1 MKLFDLETPQ
11 TKKSQKVLEGYFGNS
26 VDFTKLAPRAAS
38 NMLTKV
44 RGLIYEHRT
53 TTKMHNSEKN
63 AGYMKLLVMERGL
76 SARLRE
82 ADIKL
87 EPQTGATK
95 ISADGETIGSTAD
108 QATAMQFKKDVDDGN
123 ITLGE
128 QGQSKH
134 EFIRALF
141 KSYFGQPDYNEMTG
155 GRSGMRRLKKIT
167 GTTRNAYFSDQP
179 QQDTS
184 DFEKQLK
191 AAGLDQVRVKADPQG
206 KAITVLYPD
215 DFRVQSLAEAE
226 NWIKKA
232 TSKNPGAF
240 KRQAKAAGMSTGA
253 FANKVMANKD
263 DYNAKTEKRASLA
276 KTLGGMKKE
285 SRDNI
290 LNKIQNEGMTLRRKD
305 GSYLTENEVQQAQVV
320 LAAQDMVDRMQSMLE
335 DITSMQFKDL
345 PALSNSIQTTIGTN
359 EAQAFNNAAGQSLG
373 ILVDAIQAAKVEM
386 ETAQGTLTGVE
397 PVVPG
402 QEEVAGV
409 PMAGE
414 PGADPL
420 ADPLAPPVADVA
432 VDAEAGGEAVDVN
445 VDVEE
450 PPQAGLGR
458 ARR

>member
-1 MKLFDLETPQ
+1 MLLNTVSKKDLIMKLFDLDSPQ
-11 TKKSQKVLEGYFGNS
+11 TKKSQKVLESYFGNS
-26 VDFTKLAPRAAS
+26 VDFTKLAPRATS

-53 TTKMHNSEKN
+53 TTKMHNSEKD

-95 ISADGETIGSTAD
+95 ITTSDGETIGSTND
-108 QATAMQFKKDVDDGN
+108 QATAMQLQKDVKDGK

-128 QGQSKH
+128 
-134 EFIRALF
+134 EEL
-141 KSYFGQPDYNEMTG
+141 
-155 GRSGMRRLKKIT
+155 
-167 GTTRNAYFSDQP
+167 
-179 QQDTS
+179 
-184 DFEKQLK
+184 
-191 AAGLDQVRVKADPQG
+191 VR
-206 KAITVLYPD
+206 
-215 DFRVQSLAEAE
+215 EAE

-240 KRQAKAAGMSTGA
+240 KRQAKAAGMSTSA
-253 FANKVMANKD
+253 FANKVLSNKD
-263 DYNAKTEKRASLA
+263 DFSAKTEKRANLA
-276 KTLGGMKKE
+276 KTLGGFKE
-285 SRDNI
+285 SRNAGKI
-290 LNKIQNEGMTLRRKD
+290 LAKIAEGMTLRTKSGR
-305 GSYLTENEVQQAQVV
+305 YLTENEVQQAQVI
-320 LAAQDMVDRMQSMLE
+320 LAAQDMVDRMQGMLE
-335 DITSMQFKDL
+335 DVTSMQFKDL
-345 PALSNSIQTTIGTN
+345 PALSGSIQTTIGTT
-359 EAQAFNNAAGQSLG
+359 EAQAFNNAAGQSFG
-373 ILVDAIQAAKVEM
+373 VLVDAIQAAKVEM
-386 ETAQGTLTGVE
+386 EAAQGTLTGVE

-420 ADPLAPPVADVA
+420 ADPIAPVADVADVA

-445 VDVEE
+445 VDV
-450 PPQAGLGR
+450 QDAGLGR

>member
-1 MKLFDLETPQ
+1 MLLNTVSKKDLIMKLFDLETPQ

-26 VDFTKLAPRAAS
+26 VDFTKLAPRATS

-53 TTKMHNSEKN
+53 TTKMHNSEKD

-95 ISADGETIGSTAD
+95 ITTSDGETIGSTND
-108 QATAMQFKKDVDDGN
+108 QATAMQLQKDVKDGK

-128 QGQSKH
+128 
-134 EFIRALF
+134 EEL
-141 KSYFGQPDYNEMTG
+141 
-155 GRSGMRRLKKIT
+155 
-167 GTTRNAYFSDQP
+167 
-179 QQDTS
+179 
-184 DFEKQLK
+184 
-191 AAGLDQVRVKADPQG
+191 VR
-206 KAITVLYPD
+206 
-215 DFRVQSLAEAE
+215 EAE

-240 KRQAKAAGMSTGA
+240 KRQAKAAGMSTSA
-253 FANKVMANKD
+253 FANKVLSNKD
-263 DYNAKTEKRASLA
+263 DFNATTEKRANLA
-276 KTLGGMKKE
+276 KTLGGMKE
-285 SRDNI
+285 SRNAGAI
-290 LNKIQNEGMTLRRKD
+290 LKKIAEGMTLRTKAGR
-305 GSYLTENEVQQAQVV
+305 YLSESEVQQAQVI
-320 LAAQDMVDRMQSMLE
+320 LAAQDMVDRMQGMLE
-335 DITSMQFKDL
+335 DVTSMQFKDL
-345 PALSNSIQTTIGTN
+345 PALSGSIQTTIGTT
-359 EAQAFNNAAGQSLG
+359 EAQAFNNAAGQSFG
-373 ILVDAIQAAKVEM
+373 VLVDAIQAAKVEM
-386 ETAQGTLTGVE
+386 EAAQGTLTGVE

-420 ADPLAPPVADVA
+420 ADPIAPVADVA

-445 VDVEE
+445 VDV
-450 PPQAGLGR
+450 QDAGLGR

>member
-1 MKLFDLETPQ
+1 MLLNTVSKKDLIMKLFDLETPQ

-53 TTKMHNSEKN
+53 TTKMHNSEKD

-95 ISADGETIGSTAD
+95 ITTSDGETIGSTND
-108 QATAMQFKKDVDDGN
+108 QATAMQLQKDVKDGK

-128 QGQSKH
+128 
-134 EFIRALF
+134 EEL
-141 KSYFGQPDYNEMTG
+141 
-155 GRSGMRRLKKIT
+155 
-167 GTTRNAYFSDQP
+167 
-179 QQDTS
+179 
-184 DFEKQLK
+184 
-191 AAGLDQVRVKADPQG
+191 VR
-206 KAITVLYPD
+206 
-215 DFRVQSLAEAE
+215 EAE

-240 KRQAKAAGMSTGA
+240 KRQAKAAGMSTSA
-253 FANKVMANKD
+253 FANKVLSNKD
-263 DYNAKTEKRASLA
+263 DFNATTEKRANLA
-276 KTLGGMKKE
+276 KTLGGMKE
-285 SRDNI
+285 SRNAGAI
-290 LNKIQNEGMTLRRKD
+290 LKKIAEGMTLRTKAGR
-305 GSYLTENEVQQAQVV
+305 YLSESEVQQAQVI
-320 LAAQDMVDRMQSMLE
+320 LAAQDMVDRMQGMLE
-335 DITSMQFKDL
+335 DVTSMQFKDL
-345 PALSNSIQTTIGTN
+345 PALSGSIQTTIGTT
-359 EAQAFNNAAGQSLG
+359 EAQAFNNAAGQSFG
-373 ILVDAIQAAKVEM
+373 VLVDAIQAAKVEM
-386 ETAQGTLTGVE
+386 EAAQGTLTGVE

-420 ADPLAPPVADVA
+420 ADPIAPVADVADVA

-445 VDVEE
+445 VDV
-450 PPQAGLGR
+450 QDAGLGR

>member
-87 EPQTGATK
+87 EPASGAMHIK
-95 ISADGETIGSTAD
+95 SGGETIGTATTPAAAND
-108 QATAMQFKKDVDDGN
+108 
-123 ITLGE
+123 
-128 QGQSKH
+128 
-134 EFIRALF
+134 F
-141 KSYFGQPDYNEMTG
+141 KSAVDKGEIKLEG
-155 GRSGMRRLKKIT
+155 EELVS
-167 GTTRNAYFSDQP
+167 
-179 QQDTS
+179 
-184 DFEKQLK
+184 
-191 AAGLDQVRVKADPQG
+191 
-206 KAITVLYPD
+206 
-215 DFRVQSLAEAE
+215 EAE

-240 KRQAKAAGMSTGA
+240 KRQAKAAGMSTSA

-373 ILVDAIQAAKVEM
+373 VLVDAIQAAKVEM